1 MRSLLRLVASATGRF
16 FSLLDH
22 GILDMDGLRIRLKG
36 FIRAAPACSQYVTL
50 PKYLAHPS
58 LVIYFFPTP
67 SIKLKPG
74 GRLCN
79 PIIAPS
85 PPPQNK

>member
-36 FIRAAPACSQYVTL
+36 FIRAAPGCSQYVTL
-50 PKYLAHPS
+50 PKIFGTSKFRYLLS
-58 LVIYFFPTP
+58 SN
-67 SIKLKPG
+67 SIHKTKT
-74 GRLCN
+74 RWE
-79 PIIAPS
+79 II
-85 PPPQNK
+85 